1 MPLIDKV
8 YDSEN
13 YGEWYPWGTATSR
26 NYSNIYPTAIKL
38 LHSTSAQ
45 ANLVSNI
52 ELGTKVNTQLPPS
65 SIEASIK
72 IWPDNLTLNVTTYS
86 DGTTIFRYKV
96 NDNSIQI
103 EIMKPPPLNSDDRDK
118 FELYKDSLQRLFERN
133 ITDYLDFGDVLDEN
147 GLNRDVSNSRYFVET
162 SFVDDPGPLT
172 IIDDTDKYSITVSN
186 FRLILSTDVPFT
198 TNNTFVE
205 GGTIEWL
212 PFEHQITE
220 DEIESDWLVSSAG
233 KFAEEGQYIK
243 LQKPGSQPAGSN
255 ADRIFQVGRYV
266 ELSNP
271 DTSISGHTEVISV
284 DGTPLSDE
292 TPINYDIK
300 NVSMRPKLRI
310 RYRIPAPDG
319 RSTPSDPPS
328 RIFKF
333 SMKENTSNSWG
344 YHNFNSSGTV
354 RTALWEHDPDND
366 PDQSFFD
373 KSSPHAN
380 AIITGLGGIRQ
391 NNWGMWHT
399 GIQDGPLATGFNAI
413 ELNTTNVTAE
423 GPDKEKRITPWRKA
437 YRFINRFKF
446 NGALIS
452 CFHQAGGGFPN
463 AEGKAFFNMK
473 YDIVSGPQPAGGES
487 GIEYPLSCIHRP
499 PCLYAQLPDDSG
511 IGNGHITLGHSITD
525 SSLESG
531 DWWEE
536 DNRDYDGNG
545 VTDPSWNRVSAKYY
559 IEPDGYGW
567 QLKEQNNPDTISF
580 TLNLSDAG
588 SRSGLGDYDFT
599 DSISCK
605 DIVTPAYS
613 GETLYRDFKNQTQG
627 FMVNNYVK
635 GSSPVDAIFIDI
647 SQTDEI
653 LRMSGS
659 GGSTPNAMAELW
671 KDTFDS
677 ITVRNKSKNE
687 FKTFDSSSIMHRITE
702 DVDGNALDTKEN
714 FVVAICST
722 ESTTWLSNWATEDE
736 IEVKFNSKKVIQS
749 WEDPNLSLDTATY
762 VPIEYRDLADE
773 YKDDIRSEFTDVAGN
788 INDFTITSDGE
799 VDGNIT
805 IVIDGD
811 IPSNIKLRYE
821 ERLD

>member
-1 MPLIDKV
+1 M
-8 YDSEN
+8 
-13 YGEWYPWGTATSR
+13 
-26 NYSNIYPTAIKL
+26 
-38 LHSTSAQ
+38 
-45 ANLVSNI
+45 
-52 ELGTKVNTQLPPS
+52 
-65 SIEASIK
+65 
-72 IWPDNLTLNVTTYS
+72 
-86 DGTTIFRYKV
+86 
-96 NDNSIQI
+96 
-103 EIMKPPPLNSDDRDK
+103 
-118 FELYKDSLQRLFERN
+118 
-133 ITDYLDFGDVLDEN
+133 
-147 GLNRDVSNSRYFVET
+147 
-162 SFVDDPGPLT
+162 
-172 IIDDTDKYSITVSN
+172 
-186 FRLILSTDVPFT
+186 
-198 TNNTFVE
+198 
-205 GGTIEWL
+205 
-212 PFEHQITE
+212 
-220 DEIESDWLVSSAG
+220 
-233 KFAEEGQYIK
+233 
-243 LQKPGSQPAGSN
+243 
-255 ADRIFQVGRYV
+255 
-266 ELSNP
+266 
-271 DTSISGHTEVISV
+271 
-284 DGTPLSDE
+284 
-292 TPINYDIK
+292 
-300 NVSMRPKLRI
+300 
-310 RYRIPAPDG
+310 
-319 RSTPSDPPS
+319 
-328 RIFKF
+328 
-333 SMKENTSNSWG
+333 
-344 YHNFNSSGTV
+344 
-354 RTALWEHDPDND
+354 
-366 PDQSFFD
+366 
-373 KSSPHAN
+373 
-380 AIITGLGGIRQ
+380 
-391 NNWGMWHT
+391 
-399 GIQDGPLATGFNAI
+399 
-413 ELNTTNVTAE
+413 NTTNVTAE

-452 CFHQAGGGFPN
+452 CFREAGNGFP
-463 AEGKAFFNMK
+463 AAQGKAFFNMK
-473 YDIVSGPQPAGGES
+473 YDIVSGPQPAGGDS

-499 PCLYAQLPDDSG
+499 PCLYAQLPDNSG

-525 SSLESG
+525 SSLQEG
-531 DWWEE
+531 NWWQV
-536 DNRDYDGNG
+536 DDLDYDGDG
-545 VTDPSWNRVSAKYY
+545 VTDPSWNNVTAKYY

-588 SRSGLGDYDFT
+588 SRSGLGDYDFK

-749 WEDPNLSLDTATY
+749 WEDPNLSLDTAIY

-788 INDFTITSDGE
+788 ISNFSITSDGE

-821 ERLD
+821 ERQD